1 MQIERSDIRRYTNG
15 EIFTPL
21 ELVKEM
27 LDELPSVYFT
37 DPAKTICEPCVGEGV
52 FLIEILRRRIAQG
65 LSPTESLRT
74 LYGMDIMIDNI
85 KVCKANLLDVAGDT
99 REHREIVNNNIRCED
114 SLEYVF
120 DLADNTEEGN

>member
-1 MQIERSDIRRYTNG
+1 
-15 EIFTPL
+15 
-21 ELVKEM
+21 
-27 LDELPSVYFT
+27 
-37 DPAKTICEPCVGEGV
+37 
-52 FLIEILRRRIAQG
+52 
-65 LSPTESLRT
+65 
-74 LYGMDIMIDNI
+74 MDIMTDNI